1 MVFPTCSRPA
11 PGSKSRRDGATR
23 REEDRNEGGGEGQIK
38 AGSVALLPPPRS
50 NFPPCQT
57 AAGVCNP
64 LRRRGPR
71 FSNGCRPRPA
81 RGRLHVLRHT
91 FCSRLA
97 MRAAT
102 VKAVQELAGHA
113 SLMTTQRY
121 MHLTPLRKRARSVCS
136 SRIVLVREE
145 IGERSRVAAARQ
157 TKSGGKS

>member
-1 MVFPTCSRPA
+1 MIFPTCSRPA

-64 LRRRGPR
+64 RRRRGPR

-121 MHLTPLRKRARSVCS
+121 MHLSPAAKASAIRLLESDRPRAGRDRGEIAGS
-136 SRIVLVREE
+136 SSASDE
-145 IGERSRVAAARQ
+145 IRR
-157 TKSGGKS
+157 